1 MLPKGHVDLSTLQAA
16 MVIKCATG
24 PFKWSGFGVD
34 GPGKCAVMHAC
45 LWYICEQAVF
55 ALPGG
60 CVACTSKSSSNFV
73 PVSCPAGADVECCY
87 DCAPGNLRVSANRCS
102 PPCDIAY
109 AYTNGATGSC
119 ALCKAGTIQNTTSGK
134 ECVRCSA
141 LKAYG
146 PNYHATSYGCVAC
159 SALSVVNA
167 EATGCDPCDSGKT
180 VLWVGDVETNMAD
193 CHLTAF
199 YRDVRTHRGGA
210 VRPMSSR

>member
-1 MLPKGHVDLSTLQAA
+1 
-16 MVIKCATG
+16 
-24 PFKWSGFGVD
+24 
-34 GPGKCAVMHAC
+34 MHAC
-45 LWYICEQAVF
+45 THACGIF
-55 ALPGG
+55 ANKLSLPGG

-73 PVSCPAGADVECCY
+73 PVSCLAGADVECCY

-141 LKAYG
+141 LKAYW

-167 EATGCDPCDSGKT
+167 EATGCDPCDSGMHIMTSLCSDIVVTNLCTFNKQGCT
-180 VLWVGDVETNMAD
+180 YPPGGRSASDVLQ
-193 CHLTAF
+193 
-199 YRDVRTHRGGA
+199 VRTVCPNLRVHDWER
-210 VRPMSSR
+210 RQSILTILPSF